1 VPSRLLSC
9 LVTQDTIART
19 ASIPD
24 FGFFDRPS
32 LEPCDSS
39 SSSHAK
45 SPLRSSFAVPPVSSF
60 QIRLDYLGL
69 FPLRDFVE
77 SIHLP
82 LGLHTLAMFRPQ
94 AFSTSRRFAP
104 LSMSW
109 AYFIPLPRSGLF
121 PFRGFSRFV
130 ALTAHR
136 CSVPP
141 CRWLAFTRRRTDCH
155 SCKTPTSRLY
165 STKRCVPPGRV
176 LRFPSAVPLFGFL
189 LLQAPLPP

>member
-1 VPSRLLSC
+1 VSDRLLSC
-9 LVTQDTIART
+9 LVTQDTNVSS

-24 FGFFDRPS
+24 FGFFDRPFP
-32 LEPCDSS
+32 EPCDSG
-39 SSSHAK
+39 SSSHVDL
-45 SPLRSSFAVPPVSSF
+45 PLRSSFAVPSGSSF
-60 QIRLDYLGL
+60 QSCLNCLGF
-69 FPLRDFVE
+69 FPLRDVVE
-77 SIHLP
+77 SVHLP
-82 LGLHTLAMFRPQ
+82 LGLHTLALFRPQ
-94 AFSTSRRFAP
+94 VFSTSRRFTP
-104 LSMSW
+104 LSMLW
-109 AYFIPLPRSGLF
+109 AYFIPLPRSGFF

-155 SCKTPTSRLY
+155 FCKTPTSRLY